1 MNRRRFTAPS
11 PGEPL
16 DDLVYS
22 ASARRT
28 HHPYR
33 LAVSA
38 STRSQCLPSPM
49 VFRASGKAA
58 SIRANGSAGDRPAL
72 LHTAPSRQHDGDD
85 VDAAADKEKV
95 QRLQQHRRRM
105 TLLNVV
111 NFALQAVVMALY
123 AVTGTLDVSVVATCP
138 LAVFWPLRVRAAW
151 QRPGSPRL
159 VRVQLVGS
167 MQ

>member
-1 MNRRRFTAPS
+1 
-11 PGEPL
+11 PGQ
-16 DDLVYS
+16 
-22 ASARRT
+22 ASAAPRHTSART
-28 HHPYR
+28 GT
-33 LAVSA
+33 ASA
-38 STRSQCLPSPM
+38 TRSQCLPSPM

-123 AVTGTLDVSVVATCP
+123 AVTGTLDVSVVATFVLVAIGAG
-138 LAVFWPLRVRAAW
+138 LAFWAVI
-151 QRPGSPRL
+151 RL
-159 VRVQLVGS
+159 GW
-167 MQ
+167 